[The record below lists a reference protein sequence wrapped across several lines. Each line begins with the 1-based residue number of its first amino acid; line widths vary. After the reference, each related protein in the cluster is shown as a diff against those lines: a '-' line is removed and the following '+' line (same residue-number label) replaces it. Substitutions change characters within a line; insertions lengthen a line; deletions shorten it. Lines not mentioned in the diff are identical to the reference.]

1 MAIWVILC
9 FLEFDLSIWLFRND
23 FRTLAILNNSYFLA
37 YNMVA
42 CRITDARN
50 GGNATDSQVPL
61 KK

>member
-1 MAIWVILC
+1 MSLPNYQAL
-9 FLEFDLSIWLFRND
+9 LSLQTTYLIITF
-23 FRTLAILNNSYFLA
+23 ISA

-50 GGNATDSQVPL
+50 GGSAGDSQVPL